1 MVRPRRGRSM
11 LGCLFT
17 LLIIVAAFYFASN
30 LAEPYWRYYQYKDSM
45 SQEARFASQVSNE
58 EITRR
63 LHAKADSLGLP
74 PEAYRLRFNRT
85 ANSIQI
91 WAEYAEVVELPG
103 YTRHFLFKPRVE
115 APL

>member
-1 MVRPRRGRSM
+1 MVRPRAGRSM

-17 LLIIVAAFYFASN
+17 LLIVVAAGYFARN
-30 LAEPYWRYYQYKDSM
+30 LGEPYWRYYRYKDAM
-45 SQEARFASQVSNE
+45 SQEARFAGEVSNE

-74 PEAYRLRFNRT
+74 PEAYKLRFNRT
-85 ANSIQI
+85 ANSIAI
-91 WAEYAEVVELPG
+91 SSEYQEVVELPG
-103 YTRHFLFKPRVE
+103 YTRTFVFRPRVE

>member
-1 MVRPRRGRSM
+1 MVRLRYGRSM

-17 LLIIVAAFYFASN
+17 LLIVVAAGYFAYN

-45 SQEARFASQVSNE
+45 SQEARFASQLTNE

-85 ANSIQI
+85 ATSVQI
-91 WAEYAEVVELPG
+91 SAEYQEVVELPG
-103 YTRHFLFKPRVE
+103 YTRHFVFKPRVE

>member
-1 MVRPRRGRSM
+1 MVTARYGRSM

-17 LLIIVAAFYFASN
+17 VLIFVAVLYFGSN
-30 LAEPYWRYYQYKDSM
+30 LAGPYWRYYQYKDSM
-45 SQEARFASQVSNE
+45 SQEARFASQVTNE

-63 LHAKADSLGLP
+63 LHFKADSLGLP

-85 ANSIQI
+85 ANTIAIS
-91 WAEYAEVVELPG
+91 AEYQEVVELPG
-103 YTRHFLFKPRVE
+103 YTRYFVFKPRVE

>member
-1 MVRPRRGRSM
+1 MVRPRHGRSM
-11 LGCLFT
+11 LGCLFS
-17 LLIIVAAFYFASN
+17 LLIIVAAFYFAFN

-74 PEAYRLRFNRT
+74 AEAYRLRFNRT

-91 WAEYAEVVELPG
+91 WAEYGEVVELPG
-103 YTRHFLFKPRVE
+103 YTRHFVFKPRVE

>member
-1 MVRPRRGRSM
+1 M

-17 LLIIVAAFYFASN
+17 LLIVVAVFYFGSN

-45 SQEARFASQVSNE
+45 SQEARFASQITNE

-74 PEAYRLRFNRT
+74 PAAYRVRFNRT
-85 ANSIQI
+85 ANSIVI
-91 WAEYAEVVELPG
+91 SAEYEEIVELPG
-103 YTRHFLFKPRVE
+103 YTRHFLFRPRVE

>member
-1 MVRPRRGRSM
+1 MVRARHGRSM

-17 LLIIVAAFYFASN
+17 LLIAVAAAYFAFN

-45 SQEARFASQVSNE
+45 SQEARFASQVTNE

-85 ANSIQI
+85 AGSIQI
-91 WAEYAEVVELPG
+91 WAEYQEVVELPW
-103 YTRHFLFKPRVE
+103 YTRHIVFKPRVE
-115 APL
+115 GPL

>member
-1 MVRPRRGRSM
+1 MVTVRHGRSM

-17 LLIIVAAFYFASN
+17 LLIGVAIFYFAFN
-30 LAEPYWRYYQYKDSM
+30 LGEPYWRYYQYRDSM
-45 SQEARFASQVSNE
+45 SQEARFASQATND

-74 PEAYRLRFNRT
+74 AEAYRLRFNRT
-85 ANSIQI
+85 ATSVSI
-91 WAEYAEVVELPG
+91 WAEYQEVVELPG

>member
-1 MVRPRRGRSM
+1 MVRTRRGRST
-11 LGCLFT
+11 LGCLFI
-17 LLIIVAAFYFASN
+17 LLILVAACYFAFN
-30 LAEPYWRYYQYKDSM
+30 LGEPYWRYYQYKDSM
-45 SQEARFASQVSNE
+45 SQEARFASQLTNE

-85 ANSIQI
+85 ASSIAI
-91 WAEYAEVVELPG
+91 SAEYQEVVELPG
-103 YTRHFLFKPRVE
+103 YTRHFVFKPRVE

>member
-1 MVRPRRGRSM
+1 M

-17 LLIIVAAFYFASN
+17 LLILVTAVYFAFN
-30 LAEPYWRYYQYKDSM
+30 LAEPYWRYYQYRDSM
-45 SQEARFASQVSNE
+45 AQEARFADQVSNE
-58 EITRR
+58 EIQQR

-74 PEAYRLRFNRT
+74 AEAYRLRFNRT
-85 ANSIQI
+85 AKSIQI
-91 WAEYAEVVELPG
+91 WAEYQEVVELPG

>member
-1 MVRPRRGRSM
+1 MVRTRQGRST

-17 LLIIVAAFYFASN
+17 LLIGVAAVYFAFN
-30 LAEPYWRYYQYKDSM
+30 LAEPYWRYYQYRDEM
-45 SQEARFASQVSNE
+45 SQAARFAEGVTNE

-74 PEAYRLRFNRT
+74 PEAYRVRFNRT
-85 ANSIQI
+85 AASITI
-91 WAEYAEVVELPG
+91 WAEYSEIVELPG
-103 YTRHFLFKPRVE
+103 FTRHFMFKPRAE